1 MELVDKIITHKI
13 GWQKCLS
20 HQIWP
25 AIEKGWKDD
34 GRPTHFF
41 WGLADNNLKGIRDCI
56 DKNEDWYY
64 VDVGYL
70 TQQITRYPEPK
81 IHDYDKTYFRICK
94 GNIHTIRGKVG
105 SGVRLQKLESQG
117 IDVEFKGWNTG
128 ETRHILLCPS
138 SQMVTYHVNGLSQEE
153 WVYNV
158 SQEIK
163 KYTDRP
169 IVFRNKPR
177 PNNQW
182 WQTDIK
188 TDLKNAHCLV
198 TNMSLSA
205 IDAILNQVPAITH
218 QRNVASFI
226 TTRDISK
233 IEKPMRPGHKTINE
247 WLKMVA
253 ENQFTIGEIEDG
265 TAYKIMKEQL
275 V

>member
-1 MELVDKIITHKI
+1 MIITHKI

-188 TDLKNAHCLV
+188 TDLKNAHCLL